1 MATGAPAPIQGAG
14 TPALENR
21 QSAVSRSARRSP
33 SSSSSSS
40 PREHRRSARR
50 KRERRVSKR
59 RSHRSRSSRRS
70 RRSRSSRWRSPSSSG
85 SSSGRSHRQE
95 SSRRRS
101 LHHMEHQDPVPSATR
116 EASCPNVGVSIGG
129 TGTTYSGTLGRGGLP
144 AVDLGCPGD
153 LMPLIQS
160 SIAPS
165 TWKAYGKA
173 WEEWCILAVGKPV
186 GSSEEARMQVTMA
199 FLSKMHSMGVSGSV
213 ARNRV
218 SALAFHFKLR
228 GWPDSTKHFLV
239 IQILKGW
246 QRASKHNDN
255 RRPITFELLISM
267 VKFAGSVCDSR
278 YEAALISAAFGI
290 AFFGAMRVSEIV
302 PTALKKPGGLKREDI
317 LICEDG
323 LRVRICKSK
332 TDQDGRGTW
341 FPIFAINNAICPL
354 KLIRRYAQFRKDGS
368 QFFIH
373 ENGLP
378 LLSGQFLAVMRR
390 ILLLLGF
397 PSDEFGTH
405 SFRIGAAT
413 EASRAGL
420 FESEIQRVGRWK
432 SRCFTRY
439 IRPDLA
445 L

>member
-165 TWKAYGKA
+165 TWKAYDGGRPSVWIVGHSYIYWA
-173 WEEWCILAVGKPV
+173 AQRAEMCPGGRSLGFNDVDVIWRGLRGMMWSRVLPEIVHISRVTSSPTIVVIHVGGNDLASFSLVELLTLMRSDMDKFSMFFPSMRLV
-186 GSSEEARMQVTMA
+186 WSEIIPRVVWRGARERNAMERSRRTLNQRISRFVRFKNGVVVRHHRLEGDNSGFLLPDGVHLNEAGLDI
-199 FLSKMHSMGVSGSV
+199 FLNGIREGVLQAMHSLGGS
-213 ARNRV
+213 
-218 SALAFHFKLR
+218 
-228 GWPDSTKHFLV
+228 
-239 IQILKGW
+239 
-246 QRASKHNDN
+246 
-255 RRPITFELLISM
+255 
-267 VKFAGSVCDSR
+267 
-278 YEAALISAAFGI
+278 
-290 AFFGAMRVSEIV
+290 
-302 PTALKKPGGLKREDI
+302 
-317 LICEDG
+317 
-323 LRVRICKSK
+323 
-332 TDQDGRGTW
+332 
-341 FPIFAINNAICPL
+341 
-354 KLIRRYAQFRKDGS
+354 
-368 QFFIH
+368 
-373 ENGLP
+373 
-378 LLSGQFLAVMRR
+378 
-390 ILLLLGF
+390 
-397 PSDEFGTH
+397 
-405 SFRIGAAT
+405 
-413 EASRAGL
+413 
-420 FESEIQRVGRWK
+420 
-432 SRCFTRY
+432 
-439 IRPDLA
+439 
-445 L
+445 